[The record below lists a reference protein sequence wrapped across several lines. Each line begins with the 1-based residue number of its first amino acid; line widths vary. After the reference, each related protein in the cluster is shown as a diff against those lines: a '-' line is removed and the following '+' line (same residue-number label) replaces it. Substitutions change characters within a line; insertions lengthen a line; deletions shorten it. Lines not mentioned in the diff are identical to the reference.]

1 MIKFNYDTFSQ
12 NFTPHSH
19 STWIPVAKTGVG
31 FILAGLI
38 ILLLKELLVAVLSTI
53 AIGIGIYILLV
64 AFRIYQLNR

>member
-1 MIKFNYDTFSQ
+1 MIKFNYDAFSQ

-31 FILAGLI
+31 FIVAGLI
-38 ILLLKELLVAVLSTI
+38 ILLLKELIVAVLSTI

>member
-1 MIKFNYDTFSQ
+1 MIKFSYDAFSQ
-12 NFTPHSH
+12 NFTPQSH

-31 FILAGLI
+31 FIVAGLI